1 MNILI
6 LLIPASLALG
16 GVALVAFIWMLRHNQ
31 FEDPDGEAMR
41 ILDDRYEHKPADP
54 KEAVQP
60 KEGPSRLS

>member
-16 GVALVAFIWMLRHNQ
+16 GVALIAFIWMLRHNQ

-41 ILDDRYEHKPADP
+41 VLDDRYEREPADP
-54 KEAVQP
+54 KGAVP
-60 KEGPSRLS
+60 AEKSPDGPS